1 MAQWVF
7 GYGAHAGAM
16 WSDLGPVYPAC
27 PDAQVLEVEGVA
39 GVTDS
44 DNSVPGSSFGRLVKR
59 SNTKIALPWCSDSPW
74 GTPGAVNGH
83 SPATGKDK

>member
-27 PDAQVLEVEGVA
+27 PDAQVLEVQGVA

-44 DNSVPGSSFGRLVKR
+44 DNSVHGSFFGRLVKR
-59 SNTKIALPWCSDSPW
+59 SNTQCPAMVFRLALGHARGRKRPFPSDRQR
-74 GTPGAVNGH
+74 
-83 SPATGKDK
+83 

>member
-59 SNTKIALPWCSDSPW
+59 SNTKNCPAMVFRLALGHARGRKRPFPSDR
-74 GTPGAVNGH
+74 
-83 SPATGKDK
+83 